1 MSLPL
6 AMAYEVLQWPTW
18 SDQLLLWYHLPAN
31 LSWSDLSST
40 LHSMFSFTSLHI
52 PSPKL
57 YCHTFLI
64 FNIHLIKC
72 RFLWIGTLFYL
83 MVYPHHVLIIS
94 GFFFNLSFI
103 VGNDVYILIT
113 GAVRFAFKPESLNVV
128 AKGKCVT

>member
-1 MSLPL
+1 MRSFNGLHDLTNYCFDTISLQIFP
-6 AMAYEVLQWPTW
+6 
-18 SDQLLLWYHLPAN
+18 DQTCHPH
-31 LSWSDLSST
+31 ST
-40 LHSMFSFTSLHI
+40 SMFSFTSLHI

-64 FNIHLIKC
+64 FNIHLLEC

-128 AKGKCVT
+128 AKGNYVT